1 VLDDVDG
8 NDYDENLSG
17 NFFQVFHNE
26 FIKKIKMLMKKKIL

>member
-17 NFFQVFHNE
+17 IVFQVFHDE
-26 FIKKIKMLMKKKIL
+26 FIKKNANAKKNH